1 MLVCQPMPSGVVLLF
16 LLIFNSHGSS
26 PTLKMMLGYDLPI
39 NQGLSSTRGWIKL
52 FPTPPSCHLAMHLPS
67 NINDLCIHI
76 LSPSSV
82 NTDFIAYT
90 LPHYLYVYRCCII
103 YSVVK
108 AHPYKNVK
116 TGFKFYNKTAGSW
129 WCLGDELHYA
139 ALSNRFF
146 LFISTILH
154 RCGFILLFWW
164 GLRNVEYTR
173 IFFQGPLNVRVLLL
187 HQVLIF

>member
-1 MLVCQPMPSGVVLLF
+1 MLVFQPMPSGVVLLF

-39 NQGLSSTRGWIKL
+39 NQGLSSTGGWIKL
-52 FPTPPSCHLAMHLPS
+52 FPTPPSCHLAMHLIS
-67 NINDLCIHI
+67 MICIAAALFI
-76 LSPSSV
+76 LSSKPILIRMSRLV
-82 NTDFIAYT
+82 LNFTT
-90 LPHYLYVYRCCII
+90 KQL
-103 YSVVK
+103 
-108 AHPYKNVK
+108 
-116 TGFKFYNKTAGSW
+116 GSW